1 MHPWQACSHARM
13 SSQYADRKACC
24 SEGAWQTRNVC
35 KFLHLGCEF
44 LHLGCKFSVKHCR
57 VGVGV
62 ISEQLCGKGLGQSQG
77 EGQVVRDT
85 T

>member
-1 MHPWQACSHARM
+1 MLMGRPAVQRELGRLEMC
-13 SSQYADRKACC
+13 ADRNLMKFNQ
-24 SEGAWQTRNVC
+24 STC
-35 KFLHLGCEF
+35 KF

-77 EGQVVRDT
+77 EGQVVVDT
-85 T
+85 S